1 MLQIT
6 PLFSGSSGN
15 SVHIKHGKTELLID
29 AGVSF
34 RAMCRALSKI
44 GTQIENISCVLVTH
58 EHSDHIHGLE
68 MLCKKYRLPV
78 YINSRSADYVVSAGK
93 YPFFSQCIKVFEP
106 GTEMLL
112 DSLSVRAFRTPHDSC
127 GSVGYRI
134 NCTDECD
141 SFSYATDMGYVTRD
155 IARNIFGSK
164 TVVFESNHD
173 PAMLKNGTYP
183 DYLKRRIASDYG
195 HLSNSACADFVPH
208 LAENGTKRIILAH
221 LSKENNT
228 AQKAYD
234 SSTCALKHAGYGS
247 VLLEVAPQS
256 IIENET

>member
-15 SVHIKHGKTELLID
+15 SVHIKCGKTELLID
-29 AGVSF
+29 AGVSC

-44 GTQIENISCVLVTH
+44 GTQIENISCVFVTH
-58 EHSDHIHGLE
+58 EHSDHIQGLE

-78 YINSRSADYVVSAGK
+78 YINSRSAEYISSTGR
-93 YPFFSQCIKVFEP
+93 YPFFSQQIKIFEP
-106 GTEMLL
+106 GAELSL
-112 DSLSVRAFRTPHDSC
+112 DSLSVRAFRTPHDSY

-134 NCTDECD
+134 NCNDGD

-173 PAMLKNGTYP
+173 AAMLKNGGYP
-183 DYLKRRIASDYG
+183 DYLKRRIASDFG
-195 HLSNSACADFVPH
+195 HLSNAACADFVPH

-221 LSKENNT
+221 LSKDNNT
-228 AQKAYD
+228 IQKAYD
-234 SSTCALKHAGYGS
+234 SSIDALTHAGYGDI
-247 VLLEVAPQS
+247 LLEVAPRS
-256 IIENET
+256 IIDDDKT